1 MQQYG
6 YPGVPGYEP
15 YLILAGAAARRVG
28 AAMDVIRALAPDS
41 GSYVNETDYFEPD
54 WQQSFWGANCARL
67 AEIKRAY
74 DPANLFRVHHG
85 VLAVGEKGGVE
96 GGANPLL

>member
-1 MQQYG
+1 MQQYA

-15 YLILAGAAARRVG
+15 DLTLARASARRVG
-28 AAMDVIRALAPDS
+28 AAMDVIRALTPDS
-41 GSYVNETDYFEPD
+41 GSYVNETDYFEPN
-54 WQQSFWGANCARL
+54 WQQSFWGTSYARL
-67 AEIKRAY
+67 AGIKRAY